1 MNKQPSLLHALVC
14 FGGIFLCISFGL
26 FYFQVS
32 LHALM
37 FVCLLWASFH
47 SYLLGYKFV
56 EIREMMN
63 RGITKALP
71 AIYIFILIGMVIAS
85 FMQSGTIASLL
96 FYGLQFLKPSIFLVA
111 SLVLCSFMS
120 VATGT
125 SWGTVGT
132 LGVVLLA
139 IGDTLGMP
147 LPLVAGVIISGATF
161 GDKLSPVSDT
171 TNLAAMSA
179 GTSLYRHIYSMLF
192 TTIPTFIV
200 VTIILIIYGFLFD
213 GNASSFTELEAML
226 VALDD
231 LYVLNPLIT
240 FIPIIVMVFCSLRR
254 LSAEVSMSLS
264 VVAATLIAIIVQQ
277 QPITE
282 SLNALWSNTAPDSGI
297 ASLNSL
303 LGRGGISSMSWTL
316 LISIMALAM
325 GGILNG
331 AGFLQVLL
339 EGILVR
345 LRRTGSIVATTI
357 GAGVI
362 GNMGMGEAYI
372 TIILN
377 SQLFKPVFK
386 REKIDKA
393 VLSRS
398 VEEGATMTTGLIPW
412 TTAGAFYAST
422 LMVPVVEYAP
432 YAFLNYLNPLISI
445 VLAFLGWGLLGGRS
459 KACPER
465 NL

>member
-1 MNKQPSLLHALVC
+1 
-14 FGGIFLCISFGL
+14 
-26 FYFQVS
+26 
-32 LHALM
+32 
-37 FVCLLWASFH
+37 
-47 SYLLGYKFV
+47 
-56 EIREMMN
+56 
-63 RGITKALP
+63 
-71 AIYIFILIGMVIAS
+71 
-85 FMQSGTIASLL
+85 
-96 FYGLQFLKPSIFLVA
+96 
-111 SLVLCSFMS
+111 
-120 VATGT
+120 
-125 SWGTVGT
+125 
-132 LGVVLLA
+132 
-139 IGDTLGMP
+139 
-147 LPLVAGVIISGATF
+147 
-161 GDKLSPVSDT
+161 
-171 TNLAAMSA
+171 
-179 GTSLYRHIYSMLF
+179 
-192 TTIPTFIV
+192 
-200 VTIILIIYGFLFD
+200 
-213 GNASSFTELEAML
+213 ML

-297 ASLNSL
+297 TSLNSL

-331 AGFLQVLL
+331 AGFLQVLW